1 VALAGQTRGAIGL
14 SLNFLVTFS
23 FKRKS
28 DKQSPKQ
35 ISKSSESLSPYS
47 TAQKKETT
55 HAAAQPKTYK
65 VKGTP
70 GPPSPANQRA
80 ERWRDKRA

>member
-28 DKQSPKQ
+28 DKQTPKET
-35 ISKSSESLSPYS
+35 SKSSESLSPYS
-47 TAQKKETT
+47 TAQKSETT
-55 HAAAQPKTYK
+55 HVTAQPKTYE
-65 VKGTP
+65 VKETLDP
-70 GPPSPANQRA
+70 FTR
-80 ERWRDKRA
+80 